1 VVVLELDASGWDACR
16 LAAALRKQQRTLSI
30 IGLCDE
36 GDLHTAERAFRAG
49 VRCVVSRRAPMTTLL
64 QALRADSDS
73 APLVHLHP
81 DGPRLHE
88 DQRVALTS
96 RQLEVLRL
104 VGAGYTTREISARLG
119 VSAKTVEHHKQNI
132 FKRLGVH
139 NQAHAVSIAM
149 RRGLVGS
156 GIGHTEAVS

>member
-1 VVVLELDASGWDACR
+1 
-16 LAAALRKQQRTLSI
+16 
-30 IGLCDE
+30 
-36 GDLHTAERAFRAG
+36 
-49 VRCVVSRRAPMTTLL
+49 
-64 QALRADSDS
+64 
-73 APLVHLHP
+73 VHLHP

-156 GIGHTEAVS
+156 GIGRTEAVS